1 MKKFKDFINE
11 KNSSAEVSEYEFDFG
26 GNSFMIDADV
36 EGAIDFNN
44 RDQAPEDWMRGMDL
58 VDVDK
63 ISISKLYAA
72 VLDDYVEIN
81 SKNDPKVY
89 KTIAKKLEV
98 YLMKDKNFIEK
109 AEEAIYNSN
118 S

>member
-11 KNSSAEVSEYEFDFG
+11 KKSSAEVTEYEFDFG

-36 EGAIDFNN
+36 EGTVDFNN

-63 ISISKLYAA
+63 ISISNLYVA

-81 SKNDPKVY
+81 SKSDLKMY
-89 KTIAKKLEV
+89 KTIIKKLEA
-98 YLMKDKNFIEK
+98 YLMKDNKFIEE
-109 AEEAIYNSN
+109 AEEAIYNN
-118 S
+118 F